1 MQQRWIHFSFW
12 GKNIL
17 TLSYGE
23 AVLLLRKL
31 EWVQHEIILIPSK
44 HALSLL
50 SRAGGR
56 VGKVQLRWWLA
67 ALLFFIFFLLPSPI
81 LYILPT
87 LHFSTS
93 LCPFFFFKVH
103 FETVVTSR
111 SPRDGITSTEIKYT
125 IWVSAQLSN
134 VETQYKWQPR
144 VVVINWLKN
153 NQTCLGILARC
164 LPNWGENSS
173 GEMSSVLIWF
183 YFHWHILV
191 TAFWFLD

>member
-125 IWVSAQLSN
+125 ICVSAQLSN

-144 VVVINWLKN
+144 VVKLLIGWRIIKLVLESWQGVC
-153 NQTCLGILARC
+153 QTEEKTARVKCPVYWFGFTFIGI
-164 LPNWGENSS
+164 
-173 GEMSSVLIWF
+173 F
-183 YFHWHILV
+183 
-191 TAFWFLD
+191 

>member
-1 MQQRWIHFSFW
+1 MDPFFFLKEKYFDSLLWW
-12 GKNIL
+12 GCSASEKTEVGTAWN
-17 TLSYGE
+17 
-23 AVLLLRKL
+23 
-31 EWVQHEIILIPSK
+31 ILIPSK

-56 VGKVQLRWWLA
+56 VGKVQLPWWLA
-67 ALLFFIFFLLPSPI
+67 AVLFFVFFLLPSPI
-81 LYILPT
+81 LYVLPT

-93 LCPFFFFKVH
+93 LCPIFFKVH

-111 SPRDGITSTEIKYT
+111 SPRDSITSTEIKYT
-125 IWVSAQLSN
+125 IYVSTQLSN

-144 VVVINWLKN
+144 VVKLLIGWRIIK
-153 NQTCLGILARC
+153 TCRGILARC

-173 GEMSSVLIWF
+173 GKMSSVLIWF